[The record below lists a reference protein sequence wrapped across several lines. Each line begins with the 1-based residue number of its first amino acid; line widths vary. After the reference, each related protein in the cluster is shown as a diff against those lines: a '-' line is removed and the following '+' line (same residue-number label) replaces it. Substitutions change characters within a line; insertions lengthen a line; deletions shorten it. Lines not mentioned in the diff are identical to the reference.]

1 MGDFL
6 LKLIRPDLAF
16 SSLRDFLELGGDVL
30 LAIMLATFIMWSLI
44 IERYWHFATSQKVI
58 SKNAINS
65 WNERSDHNSWY
76 ARRIREKLISEVRQS
91 SQRGLLYIKTLVAAA
106 PLFGLLGTVTGMVEV
121 FDVMAITGS
130 SNARAMAA
138 GISKATLP
146 TMSGMVASLSG
157 LFFIAQLESRSKREI
172 SHVEDNLSL
181 S

>member
-6 LKLIRPDLAF
+6 LKLVRPDLAF

-30 LAIMLATFIMWSLI
+30 IAIMLATFIMWSLI
-44 IERYWHFATSQKVI
+44 IERYWHFATSQKTI
-58 SKNAINS
+58 SKNIINN

-76 ARRIREKLISEVRQS
+76 ARRIREKLISEVKQS

-106 PLFGLLGTVTGMVEV
+106 PLFGVLGTVTGMVEV

-172 SHVEDNLSL
+172 S
-181 S
+181 

>member
-1 MGDFL
+1 MSDFL
-6 LKLIRPDLAF
+6 LKLIRPDLAY

-44 IERYWHFATSQKVI
+44 IERYWHYATAQKQISKKVI
-58 SKNAINS
+58 MG
-65 WNERSDHNSWY
+65 WNERSDHSSWY
-76 ARRIREKLISEVRQS
+76 ARRIREKLISEVKQS
-91 SQRGLLYIKTLVAAA
+91 SERGLIYIKTLVAAA
-106 PLFGLLGTVTGMVEV
+106 PLLGLLGTVTGMVEV

-157 LFFIAQLESRSKREI
+157 LFFIAQLESRSKRAI
-172 SHVEDNLSL
+172 ASVKDQLSL

>member
-1 MGDFL
+1 M
-6 LKLIRPDLAF
+6 
-16 SSLRDFLELGGDVL
+16 
-30 LAIMLATFIMWSLI
+30 
-44 IERYWHFATSQKVI
+44 
-58 SKNAINS
+58 
-65 WNERSDHNSWY
+65 
-76 ARRIREKLISEVRQS
+76 
-91 SQRGLLYIKTLVAAA
+91 LYIKTLVAAA

-172 SHVEDNLSL
+172 SYVADNLSL